1 MQLLA
6 RISGLPLR
14 RLARRYIRA
23 SGQGCGQRCR
33 GRRTNIAS
41 HRDPSVC
48 QSAVNI
54 GQNSGS
60 EAAMTV
66 KLYAFTC
73 GAVTGDFARL
83 MDGGEGDITVPIP
96 VCGSA
101 PKWNPFQTALNTLIS
116 LRKRATL

>member
-1 MQLLA
+1 
-6 RISGLPLR
+6 
-14 RLARRYIRA
+14 
-23 SGQGCGQRCR
+23 
-33 GRRTNIAS
+33 
-41 HRDPSVC
+41 
-48 QSAVNI
+48 
-54 GQNSGS
+54 
-60 EAAMTV
+60 MTV

-101 PKWNPFQTALNTLIS
+101 PKWNPFQTSLNTLIS